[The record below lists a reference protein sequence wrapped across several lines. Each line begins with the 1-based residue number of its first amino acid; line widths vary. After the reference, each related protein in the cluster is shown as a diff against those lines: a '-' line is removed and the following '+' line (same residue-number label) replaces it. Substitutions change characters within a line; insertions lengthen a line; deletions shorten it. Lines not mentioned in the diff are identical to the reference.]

1 MNKTL
6 EAIGKYR
13 IIPVAVGLDRPQTIL
28 PLCDALTAGGLPVL
42 EVTLRTAEGVEALRL
57 AARERPDMLIGA
69 GTVLT
74 PGQAE
79 QAIKAGAR
87 YLVSPGLD
95 PMLVRISQEAGLP
108 ALPGVV
114 TPTEVQ
120 TALGL
125 GLEAVKF
132 FPASIMGD
140 AQAIASMKGPFP
152 AMKFVPTGGVNFD
165 SLETYLRLSN
175 ILACGG
181 TWMFGRGRIQDGH
194 FDSITKAARETM
206 NLVAKIAPEG

>member
-1 MNKTL
+1 
-6 EAIGKYR
+6 
-13 IIPVAVGLDRPQTIL
+13 VAVGLDRPQTIL

-42 EVTLRTAEGVEALRL
+42 EVTLRTAEGLEALRL

-74 PGQAE
+74 PRQAE
-79 QAIKAGAR
+79 QAIEAGAR

-95 PMLVRISQEAGLP
+95 PVLVRMSLDAGLP

-120 TALGL
+120 AALGL

-132 FPASIMGD
+132 FPASLMGG
-140 AQAIASMKGPFP
+140 AQTIAAMKGPFP
-152 AMKFVPTGGVNFD
+152 SVKFVPTGGVNFAA
-165 SLETYLRLSN
+165 LESYLRLKN
-175 ILACGG
+175 LLACGG
-181 TWMFGRGRIQDGH
+181 TWMFGSGRIQDGH
-194 FDSITKAARETM
+194 FDSVTKAARETM
-206 NLVAKIAPEG
+206 NLVAKIVPEG